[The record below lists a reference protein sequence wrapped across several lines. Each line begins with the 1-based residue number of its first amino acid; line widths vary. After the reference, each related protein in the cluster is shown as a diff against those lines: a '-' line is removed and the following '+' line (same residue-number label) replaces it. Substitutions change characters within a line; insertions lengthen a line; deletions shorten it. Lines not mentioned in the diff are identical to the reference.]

1 MEAFSNI
8 CVIMILVGLAI
19 AIWAVAAWAVI
30 TVIDYYKFIKRT
42 NARLDKKD

>member
-1 MEAFSNI
+1 METFNHI
-8 CVIMILVGLAI
+8 CITILLGGTAVIVL
-19 AIWAVAAWAVI
+19 AVAFYALI